1 MKESCPKC
9 KGTGSIAVDTKI
21 CEACDGTGYAD
32 TFEMKN
38 HFKGVNSNAKAR
50 YDLDADQ
57 DVPCEVCDGKGIVD
71 IFEDC
76 SYCKGTG
83 QINVC
88 NDCGKVIP
96 EGNDYCDEC
105 NEKQLEEK
113 MRRVKERID
122 NPQQVKVESDIE
134 GKEIVYELDGL
145 CEMSDLE
152 INNIYKGKVTRV
164 ERYGLFVSLN
174 NQVWGLMRTRNSHS
188 KVGDTIFVRI
198 SQIKERKREVDM
210 VPAHVFKGEY
220 VVKKLSKNIGRT
232 KIETLDD
239 NSLKSIVKV
248 YGEVIQIQQTSG
260 PTIFTI
266 TDETSIT
273 WAAAFNEPGVRMYPE
288 IEVGDI
294 VEVIG
299 EVNKHNGEIQI
310 ESETIAK
317 LGDEEA
323 EAMKEL
329 IDIALDEK
337 AEPDDVD
344 FLIESPVL
352 DRLKPKMREAA
363 KVIRRAVLDGRSIL
377 VRHHNDADGI
387 CSGVAIE
394 KAIIPYLK
402 ENNPDSD
409 AEYHYFK
416 RSPSKAPFYELED
429 VVKDLSFALED
440 LERHGQKLP
449 LIVLLDNG
457 STEEDI
463 VALMQAKIYDIEIVV
478 IDHHFP
484 GELITKTLKDG
495 RTVSGDTECSPE
507 DIVAGTVAV
516 DEYVD
521 THVNPYLVGGDS
533 QITAGALSTEVAHLI
548 NPDVED
554 LISHLPGIAVLGDHA
569 EAEEV
574 EQYVELAARKGY
586 SRERLKQIAEC
597 IDFEAY
603 FLRFMNGRGIIDTIL
618 GVDNIDKHPKM
629 VDALYKEYLK
639 RVDTQMKA
647 ALPNIKR
654 VQLDNGIYF
663 NVLDVEKFAHKFTF
677 PAPGKTCGFV
687 HDKIVKEIGEDK
699 PIITLGHG
707 PDFGVLRA
715 TDTVHQIFG
724 FNVNNIVLS
733 LAEKIPQAGIDG
745 GGHECAGS
753 IKYIEGLGKQV
764 LTELLN
770 EVTEM
775 TENSK

>member
-1 MKESCPKC
+1 MKKACPKC
-9 KGTGSIAVDTKI
+9 GGTGSIVIDTKI
-21 CEACDGTGYAD
+21 CENCDGTGYVD
-32 TFEMKN
+32 TFEVKN
-38 HFKGVNSNAKAR
+38 HFKGVNTNARAKF
-50 YDLDADQ
+50 DLDADQ
-57 DVPCEVCDGKGIVD
+57 DVPCEACDGKGTVEVM
-71 IFEDC
+71 EDC
-76 SYCKGTG
+76 PYCNGTG
-83 QINVC
+83 EITVC
-88 NDCGKVIP
+88 NDCGKII
-96 EGNDYCDEC
+96 DSDKSYCDEC
-105 NEKQLEEK
+105 FQKQEEEK
-113 MRRVKERID
+113 MKRQMEREK
-122 NPQQVKVESDIE
+122 NPEKVVVESDIS

-152 INNIYKGKVTRV
+152 INSIYRGKVTRV

-174 NQVWGLMRTRNSHS
+174 NQVWGLMRTRNSQN
-188 KVGDTIFVRI
+188 KVGDYVFIRI
-198 SQIKERKREVDM
+198 TQIKERKREVDM
-210 VPAHVFKGEY
+210 APASVFKGEY
-220 VVKKLSKNIGRT
+220 VIKKVKKHIERT
-232 KIETLDD
+232 KIATLDD
-239 NSLKSIVKV
+239 SSLNSVVKV

-266 TDETSIT
+266 TDETAIT

-288 IEVGDI
+288 IEIGDI

-310 ESETIAK
+310 ESSSI
-317 LGDEEA
+317 DELESEQA
-323 EAMKEL
+323 RKMREF
-329 IDIALDEK
+329 IDIALDKK

-344 FLIESPVL
+344 FLIQSPVL

-363 KVIRRAVLDGRSIL
+363 KVIRRAILDGRSIL
-377 VRHHNDADGI
+377 VRHHADADGI
-387 CSGVAIE
+387 CAGVAME
-394 KAIIPYLK
+394 KAVIPYLK

-440 LERHGQKLP
+440 LDRHGQKLP

-484 GELITKTLKDG
+484 GELITKTLKNGETVDG
-495 RTVSGDTECSPE
+495 RVECNSE
-507 DIVAGTVAV
+507 DIIAGTVAV

-533 QITAGALSTEVAHLI
+533 QITAGALATEVAHII
-548 NPDVED
+548 NPEIKD
-554 LISHLPGIAVLGDHA
+554 IIKHLPGIAVLGDRA
-569 EAEEV
+569 EADEV
-574 EQYVELAARKGY
+574 EQYVKLASEKGY
-586 SRERLKQIAEC
+586 DKEQLKKIAEC

-618 GVDNIDKHPKM
+618 GVDNLDKHPKM
-629 VDALYKEYLK
+629 VEALYKEYLR

-654 VQLDNGIYF
+654 VQLENGIYF
-663 NVLDVEKFAHKFTF
+663 NVLDVEKYAHKFTF

-715 TDTVHQIFG
+715 TDSVHKLFG
-724 FNVNNIVLS
+724 FNVNNIVIS
-733 LAEKIPQAGIDG
+733 LADKIPQAGIDG

-753 IKYIEGLGKQV
+753 IKYIEGLGKEV
-764 LTELLN
+764 LNQLLA
-770 EVTEM
+770 EVQNM
-775 TENSK
+775 TKE